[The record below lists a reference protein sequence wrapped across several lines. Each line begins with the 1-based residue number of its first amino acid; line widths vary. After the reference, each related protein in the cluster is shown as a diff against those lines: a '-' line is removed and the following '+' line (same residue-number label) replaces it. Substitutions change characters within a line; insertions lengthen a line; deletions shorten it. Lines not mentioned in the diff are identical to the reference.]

1 MFFVTEVC
9 FSIAGAKVELF
20 FESPKHSKVFFEKMF
35 KIVLTDLC
43 GAVFSRSERIC
54 TLSFTSFIYLIIYR
68 EGQMWRMA
76 NFRHKSAYCIRFM
89 HEVVPKVV
97 ATAVRIVMTRCR
109 IFWMISFF
117 IVMSFE

>member
-1 MFFVTEVC
+1 
-9 FSIAGAKVELF
+9 
-20 FESPKHSKVFFEKMF
+20 
-35 KIVLTDLC
+35 
-43 GAVFSRSERIC
+43 
-54 TLSFTSFIYLIIYR
+54 
-68 EGQMWRMA
+68 MWRMA
-76 NFRHKSAYCIRFM
+76 DFRHKSAYCIRFM

>member
-1 MFFVTEVC
+1 MFFVTEIC
-9 FSIAGAKVELF
+9 FSIAGAKVEII

-35 KIVLTDLC
+35 KIVLTGLC
-43 GAVFSRSERIC
+43 GAVFSWSERIRA
-54 TLSFTSFIYLIIYR
+54 LSFACFIYLIIFR
-68 EGQMWRMA
+68 KGKMWRIA

-117 IVMSFE
+117 IGLLEL

>member
-1 MFFVTEVC
+1 
-9 FSIAGAKVELF
+9 
-20 FESPKHSKVFFEKMF
+20 MF
-35 KIVLTDLC
+35 KIVLTGLC
-43 GAVFSRSERIC
+43 GAVFSRSERIRA
-54 TLSFTSFIYLIIYR
+54 LSFASFIYLIIYR

-76 NFRHKSAYCIRFM
+76 DFRHKSAYCIRFM

-117 IVMSFE
+117 MGFLEL

>member
-1 MFFVTEVC
+1 
-9 FSIAGAKVELF
+9 
-20 FESPKHSKVFFEKMF
+20 
-35 KIVLTDLC
+35 
-43 GAVFSRSERIC
+43 
-54 TLSFTSFIYLIIYR
+54 
-68 EGQMWRMA
+68 MWRIA

-117 IVMSFE
+117 IVMSFEFFIFPLSRGLGVCDTHKWMHSNTPPSPSLEGSF